1 MFLQQNPCDI
11 LDKNNIG
18 GISLHSYIEI
28 NFFLLLLAALCF
40 FMMLIFSRRAS
51 KTSKKINEPKIQYTS
66 LIKNYK
72 KDNLISIDEIKALS
86 AINSYPF
93 TLFFFRTFP
102 FNLLFS
108 FFSVIVAFF
117 YSVFYTQI
125 RPLLFVLFLLWG
137 IFWLL
142 SYIVLKRKSI
152 NLHSQIKNKNPV
164 LLKNSN
170 IVNLTIQ
177 YDQKILP
184 LIKKTTLFSL
194 LASIFMNLGLLL
206 LVSFFNFY
214 HF

>member
-1 MFLQQNPCDI
+1 MY
-11 LDKNNIG
+11 
-18 GISLHSYIEI
+18 SYIEI
-28 NFFLLLLAALCF
+28 NFFLLLLAALCL
-40 FMMLIFSRRAS
+40 FMMLLFSRRAS
-51 KTSKKINEPKIQYTS
+51 KTSKKVNEPKIQYTS

-86 AINSYPF
+86 AVNSYPF
-93 TLFFFRTFP
+93 PVFFFRTFS
-102 FNLLFS
+102 FNLLLF
-108 FFSVIVAFF
+108 FFSVIIALF
-117 YSVFYTQI
+117 YSGFYTQI
-125 RPLLFVLFLLWG
+125 RPLLFVLFLLWE
-137 IFWLL
+137 ILWLL

-164 LLKNSN
+164 LLKNPN

-194 LASIFMNLGLLL
+194 LASIFMNLALLL
-206 LVSFFNFY
+206 LVSFFNFS

>member
-1 MFLQQNPCDI
+1 MQYIIFGIIDE
-11 LDKNNIG
+11 NNIG

-28 NFFLLLLAALCF
+28 NFFLLLLAALCLL
-40 FMMLIFSRRAS
+40 MMLIFSRRAS
-51 KTSKKINEPKIQYTS
+51 KTSKKVNEPKIQYTS

-72 KDNLISIDEIKALS
+72 KDNLISIDEIKALA
-86 AINSYPF
+86 AIDSYPF

-108 FFSVIVAFF
+108 FFSIIVAFF

-142 SYIVLKRKSI
+142 SYIVLKRKNI
-152 NLHSQIKNKNPV
+152 NLHSQIKNKNPL
-164 LLKNSN
+164 LLKNPN

-184 LIKKTTLFSL
+184 LIKKTTLSVL
-194 LASIFMNLGLLL
+194 LSSIFMNLALSL
-206 LVSFFNFY
+206 LVSFFNFSL
-214 HF
+214 F

>member
-1 MFLQQNPCDI
+1 MY
-11 LDKNNIG
+11 
-18 GISLHSYIEI
+18 SYIGI
-28 NFFLLLLAALCF
+28 NFSLLLLAASCI

-51 KTSKKINEPKIQYTS
+51 KALKKINKPKIQYTS

-72 KDNLISIDEIKALS
+72 KDNLISIDEIKSLS

-93 TLFFFRTFP
+93 LLFFFRTFS
-102 FNLLFS
+102 FNLLLF
-108 FFSVIVAFF
+108 FFSIIVALF
-117 YSVFYTQI
+117 YSGFYTQI

-152 NLHSQIKNKNPV
+152 NLHSQIKNKKPV
-164 LLKNSN
+164 LLRNPN

-184 LIKKTTLFSL
+184 LIKKITFSVWL
-194 LASIFMNLGLLL
+194 GAIFMNLGLLL
-206 LVSFFNFY
+206 LVSFFNFS

>member
-1 MFLQQNPCDI
+1 
-11 LDKNNIG
+11 
-18 GISLHSYIEI
+18 
-28 NFFLLLLAALCF
+28 
-40 FMMLIFSRRAS
+40 MMLIFSRRAS
-51 KTSKKINEPKIQYTS
+51 KALKKINKPKIQYTS

-72 KDNLISIDEIKALS
+72 KDNLISIDEIKSLS

-93 TLFFFRTFP
+93 LLFFFRTFS
-102 FNLLFS
+102 FNLLLF
-108 FFSVIVAFF
+108 FFSIIVALF
-117 YSVFYTQI
+117 YSGFYTQI

-152 NLHSQIKNKNPV
+152 NLHSQIKNKKPV
-164 LLKNSN
+164 LLRNPN

-184 LIKKTTLFSL
+184 LIKKITFSVWL
-194 LASIFMNLGLLL
+194 GAIFMNLGLLL
-206 LVSFFNFY
+206 LVSFFNFS